1 MEQVTQQRL
10 QEAAE
15 RAVAGGH
22 AVGALLF
29 GSRSRETAGPLSDW
43 DVCLV
48 THDEVRN
55 ALARDEALEAEDPFW
70 EHPGIE
76 TTWIPR
82 ARFDAGVAAGSLEAN
97 IAREGK
103 ALAGDATMATKA
115 RTVPFEAETVLRNMG
130 RAAEHLGMSI
140 DAARRHAREKSE
152 SERAEAAIS
161 MLTTSIA
168 GAEAL
173 GRALCALTETEHTGD
188 HRIARNGRRI
198 GERADEA
205 DPPLDGDLMRLISER
220 VQELDDTAQ
229 AVRKVEYGEPGEEP
243 EKTIDRFVKALEAD
257 MWTRQGL
264 LEGEGPWAG
273 LKQHPRRG
281 ELAHAL
287 GEKTAGRA
295 VTNGHEWTMRPVK
308 LTDAR
313 LDRSMDQWV
322 RSYHALR
329 HRHVA
334 RVREEQKAPHRE

>member
-188 HRIARNGRRI
+188 RRIARNGRRI
-198 GERADEA
+198 DERADEA
-205 DPPLDGDLMRLISER
+205 DPPLDGDLMPLISER
-220 VQELDDTAQ
+220 VQELNDTAQ

-273 LKQHPRRG
+273 LKEHPRRG

-334 RVREEQKAPHRE
+334 RVREEQKAPRRE